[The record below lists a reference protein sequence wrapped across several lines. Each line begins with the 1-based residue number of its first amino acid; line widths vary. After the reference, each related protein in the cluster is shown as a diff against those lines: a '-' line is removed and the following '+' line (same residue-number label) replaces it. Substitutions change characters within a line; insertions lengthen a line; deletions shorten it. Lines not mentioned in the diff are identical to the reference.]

1 MAATPS
7 TASLTTPNRVP
18 PAPRWRWW
26 HAAAV
31 GVAANAIGSLPAG
44 YRGDTSYFDRL
55 NTPPGSPPGW
65 LFAPVWAF
73 NNAATLWSNLRVAN
87 LAPDTPDR
95 RKALAYEGIS
105 WALFASFSGL
115 YFGLR
120 SPVLGAAVTVASLGA
135 TSASVAATSRIDPKA
150 AWGLAPRLA
159 WLGYASYV
167 AVASAL
173 TNRDEFFQWA
183 PRHR

>member
-1 MAATPS
+1 MITTNSTSPS
-7 TASLTTPNRVP
+7 
-18 PAPRWRWW
+18 PAPRWQWY

-31 GVAANAIGSLPAG
+31 GVAANAVGSLPAG
-44 YRGDTSYFDRL
+44 YGGDQSYFDKL

-65 LFAPVWAF
+65 LFPPVWAF
-73 NNAATLWSNLRVAN
+73 NNATTLWSNLRVAN
-87 LAPDTPDR
+87 LPPGTRDR
-95 RKALAYEGIS
+95 RTALTLEGIS
-105 WALFASFSGL
+105 WGLFASFSGL

-120 SPVLGAAVTVASLGA
+120 SPVLGAAVTVASLGCTA
-135 TSASVAATSRIDPKA
+135 ASIVLTARIDRKA

-167 AVASAL
+167 SVASAL
-173 TNRDEFFQWA
+173 TNRDDFLQWD